1 VPPSLI
7 GERMTLIGL
16 RTSPCLRS
24 VVPVAALPVLV
35 GSSFMTPGDEFHH
48 DRIVQF
54 HDPLS

>member
-1 VPPSLI
+1 
-7 GERMTLIGL
+7 MTLIGL